1 MKLNDKTAVYF
12 NGKEINA
19 TTHPNMD
26 INDRAEIYFVENS
39 QRLNVFIPDIKP
51 MSMNLLTVIS
61 TTENS
66 KYPNSVT

>member
-1 MKLNDKTAVYF
+1 MFRLNMKLNDKTAVYF

-39 QRLNVFIPDIKP
+39 
-51 MSMNLLTVIS
+51 
-61 TTENS
+61 
-66 KYPNSVT
+66 